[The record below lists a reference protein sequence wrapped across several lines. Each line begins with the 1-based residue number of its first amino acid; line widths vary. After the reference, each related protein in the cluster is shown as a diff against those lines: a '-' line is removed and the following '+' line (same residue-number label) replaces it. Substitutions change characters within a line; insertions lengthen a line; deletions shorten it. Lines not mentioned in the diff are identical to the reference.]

1 MITMNKIITTLF
13 VALISTVSLNAYSEH
28 QGENEV
34 VGGVEK
40 LSPELRALL
49 KQEMQAIQQGMQQMV
64 PAFVSGDLEEV
75 SAIAGNIKS
84 SFIMKQKITSAQ
96 KHELHKKLPKDFI
109 AKDQQFH
116 KYAGMLEHVSEEG
129 HTELVSF
136 YYSKM
141 LESCVGCHSAH
152 ATHRFPLLKNVPAK
166 NGSEHHASEKNGHHH

>member
-1 MITMNKIITTLF
+1 MNKLITTLF
-13 VALISTVSLNAYSEH
+13 ITLISTLSSNSYSEH
-28 QGENEV
+28 KGEHKV
-34 VGGVEK
+34 VDGVEN

-49 KQEMQAIQQGMQQMV
+49 KQEMQAIQQGMQKMV

-141 LESCVGCHSAH
+141 LESCVGCHSVH
-152 ATHRFPLLKNVPAK
+152 ATHRFPLLKTAPA
-166 NGSEHHASEKNGHHH
+166 KNGHHH

>member
-1 MITMNKIITTLF
+1 MNKIITTLF
-13 VALISTVSLNAYSEH
+13 IALISTVSLNCYSES
-28 QGENEV
+28 GIKSESK
-34 VGGVEK
+34 GGVEA

-49 KQEMQAIQQGMQQMV
+49 KQEMLAIQQGMQKMV
-64 PAFVSGDLEEV
+64 PAFISGDLEQV
-75 SAIAGNIKS
+75 STVAGNIKS

-109 AKDQQFH
+109 EKDQQFH

-152 ATHRFPLLKNVPAK
+152 ATHRFPLLSIESAR
-166 NGSEHHASEKNGHHH
+166 SGHHH

>member
-1 MITMNKIITTLF
+1 MNKIITSLF
-13 VALISTVSLNAYSEH
+13 IALISTASFNCYSAAEGEH
-28 QGENEV
+28 KGK
-34 VGGVEK
+34 GGVEE

-49 KQEMQAIQQGMQQMV
+49 KQEMQAIQQGMQKMV
-64 PAFVSGDLEEV
+64 PAFVSGDLEAV
-75 SAIAGNIKS
+75 SAVAGKIKS

-136 YYSKM
+136 YYSKV

-152 ATHRFPLLKNVPAK
+152 ATHRFPLLKTVPAK